1 MDDVLRYLR
10 RNPALRA
17 RMKSGEEPEAGAG
30 DELVCRTP
38 PPSPSP
44 VTGLLQS
51 TPDPDIVRSPDRIRV
66 PEEILAIYQNYARGN
81 LESGA
86 LEWNVLHDVFRS
98 FLIVARSVNIGE
110 SPEILKLLSPSFADI
125 GYIIRCDLPDFLTA
139 MLRLFTRLHQLK
151 RFDIASLLSQYLPQ
165 LLRITL
171 GRTRPITMQICQLA
185 FEDLASRLGPGN
197 KLIADLYYD
206 YLRILLESHEI
217 GNKEAGL
224 RAWFESHA
232 PEASGLPSSSVLR
245 IYLAINLADW
255 RMSQGEHAQAQ
266 AELRAVLDDEG
277 LRDALYRDPY
287 QLAMVHCAMAKV
299 RWGAGELEQA
309 EAAFREAV
317 TVAEGWGRDKNITN
331 SMLRDFEQFLAAQGR
346 HVEAAEL
353 CKRRLEHLK
362 KLVAEAD
369 EKEKKGKH
377 GGGRSKS
384 LVERDQQQRTM
395 TEIQSLESK
404 T

>member
-1 MDDVLRYLR
+1 
-10 RNPALRA
+10 
-17 RMKSGEEPEAGAG
+17 
-30 DELVCRTP
+30 
-38 PPSPSP
+38 
-44 VTGLLQS
+44 
-51 TPDPDIVRSPDRIRV
+51 
-66 PEEILAIYQNYARGN
+66 
-81 LESGA
+81 
-86 LEWNVLHDVFRS
+86 
-98 FLIVARSVNIGE
+98 
-110 SPEILKLLSPSFADI
+110 
-125 GYIIRCDLPDFLTA
+125 
-139 MLRLFTRLHQLK
+139 
-151 RFDIASLLSQYLPQ
+151 
-165 LLRITL
+165 
-171 GRTRPITMQICQLA
+171 
-185 FEDLASRLGPGN
+185 
-197 KLIADLYYD
+197 
-206 YLRILLESHEI
+206 
-217 GNKEAGL
+217 
-224 RAWFESHA
+224 
-232 PEASGLPSSSVLR
+232 VLR

-287 QLAMVHCAMAKV
+287 QLAMVHCAMAKA